1 MVKTEQQTTQLIE
14 LDPSHILA
22 NDNSRF
28 GLKPSRVESM
38 AQSIMDLGGIRVPV
52 EVESLDPKVGKFTH
66 KLKSGFYRVAAATM
80 LNDTQK
86 AGILVPAIVRQ
97 SPDEL
102 TRLREQLS
110 ENMDRENQ
118 SPMDQA
124 VAVKKLMDAGVSR
137 LEIRTMFSRPNGK
150 KGAAVPASNSWLNIV
165 LGFLDLPKTV
175 QAKIHDGVI
184 GVKAAYQLSK
194 VPADKRA
201 AIIEAAEAENA
212 REREAEEK
220 EEKKFLEAQRKV
232 EEAKA
237 KVTGADAKIKEA
249 QAEVEKASAAVETKM
264 AELAA
269 AKKLPYLEAEGE
281 EKKAIMEKVNAASN
295 DVKSAQKFA
304 KDAKNALAKLHEDKT
319 KAEEVATEQVK
330 KLEGVKPKAK
340 EGRGKSTGV
349 SDTDIKKAAKAT
361 GVMSDAGNVPLGL
374 AEIRIYLKSICA
386 DTAHPIVASIGK
398 VLRQAYDGVTTE
410 KEMMHDLAVITGEEA
425 GELTVRP
432 EPVAK
437 VKSAKK

>member
-1 MVKTEQQTTQLIE
+1 MAKTEQQPAQLVE
-14 LDPSHILA
+14 LDPAHILA

-52 EVESLDPKVGKFTH
+52 EVEALDPKVGKFTH
-66 KLKSGFYRVAAATM
+66 KLKTGFYRHAAATM

-86 AGILVPAIVRQ
+86 AGILVPALVRQ

-102 TRLREQLS
+102 TRLREQLA

-150 KGAAVPASNSWLNIV
+150 KGASQPASNSWLNIV
-165 LGFLDLPKTV
+165 LGFLDLPKAI
-175 QAKIHDGVI
+175 QGKIHDGVI

-212 REREAEEK
+212 REREADEK

-237 KVTGADAKIKEA
+237 KVTDADSKIKDA
-249 QAEVEKASAAVETKM
+249 QAEVEKTTAAVAAKQK
-264 AELAA
+264 ELAEV
-269 AKKLPYLEAEGE
+269 KKLPYLEADDKGKADIK
-281 EKKAIMEKVNAASN
+281 EKLGAATN
-295 DVKSAQKFA
+295 DVKSAEKLN

-319 KAEEVATEQVK
+319 KAEAVAQEQAQ
-330 KLEGVKPKAK
+330 KLEGVKPKPK
-340 EGRGKSTGV
+340 QGRGKSTGV
-349 SDTDIKKAAKAT
+349 SDTDIKKAATKAEVP
-361 GVMSDAGNVPLGL
+361 GAGNVPLGL

-398 VLRQAYDGVTTE
+398 VLRQAYDGITTE
-410 KEMMHDLAVITGEEA
+410 KEMMHDLAIITGEET

-437 VKSAKK
+437 VKPAKK